1 MKTTQRILV
10 LSLILVLVIT
20 GCGRPQET
28 PTPQPTPQPTLQ
40 PLEVTPTPP
49 AEPTP
54 TPDLPPV
61 VVSTAPGRGQEHPLD
76 EPILVRFSQPMDPA
90 STQAAFSIEP
100 AVPGQVRVAGDELV
114 FTPAQPLA
122 RGQTYRIA
130 VSEAARGANG
140 KALAA
145 PVQVRFQAAGFLRV
159 TTTVPADG
167 SQEVAVDTPITVVF
181 NRPVV
186 PMVGVALLADLPQ
199 PLRFDP
205 PLPGEGEW
213 LTTSIFTFRPQ
224 QPLAGATTY
233 RVTVPAGLQDT
244 AGGLL
249 AEDYTFTFRTASP
262 MVVSFEPE
270 GTNLAPTTAITVTF
284 SQPMDRASTEAAFSL
299 RRADG
304 RPTAGAFTWSQD
316 GRRLRYQPAQPLE
329 YGTTYN
335 VQVSQAAR
343 SANGQASLREAYATA
358 FETAPKLALA
368 FTEPADG
375 EQDVAPERR
384 LVVGLRGRV
393 DEGSLG
399 ASAFTILPK
408 PTAVFSYFSS
418 YENRWYISW
427 PLQPQ
432 TAYTVTLSGQIRDVF
447 GNRLNDGQGAVI
459 RFRTGNRKP
468 FAHLNVPMD
477 IGTYNTYTTTLI
489 ATSYRNV
496 SALEF
501 SLYALNERAVEAL
514 LGSNRW
520 EAMRTFR
527 PPEQSLVR
535 RWTVSV
541 SPPLNENVLQKFPLA
556 EDGGPLPPGAYWL
569 EMRAPEVTYGD
580 GWETGQLV
588 PRHLLVASPL
598 NLVAKRTADEV
609 LVWATDL
616 QSGQPV
622 PNLPVRVTGAAS
634 GQGTTD
640 GDGIARIPIRQRNT
654 WEPLVI
660 LAGQPGDRYGVVSTE
675 WSSGIQPWDFDLMSE
690 FPPPSWQLYFYL
702 DRPLYRPGQTVYWR
716 GVVRVDDDAIY
727 RLPPAGTRLR
737 VTVRNPQ
744 GELVY
749 DQPHTLSAFG
759 TLHGELRLADEAPL
773 GYYYL
778 EATLLDQPPAAY
790 LPTGSVG
797 FNVAEY
803 RKPEFTAT
811 LTTDRDEYLNGDRI
825 AATVQAEYFFGGPVT
840 NAKVQWTVYSQ
851 DAGLDF
857 RYAETGPWYSF
868 GDFTGWDPRQE
879 SRFGGLVASGE
890 GVTDSR
896 GRFTFSIP
904 ADISDRLQSQRFTID
919 ARITDL
925 NNQESAASTGVLV
938 HKGLVYVGVAPRE
951 YVVPVGQES
960 TVDLITVDWESQ
972 PVPNQRVTVTIA
984 RAKWTTVQEKGEDG
998 RFYWVSRVQETPV
1011 LTQEVTTDGQGRAV
1025 VRWRPDAGG
1034 EYKVNAAVTDSR
1046 GNTVRSAAFLWVS
1059 DRPTTYVPWRVEN
1072 NDRITLVAD
1081 KRLYRVGDT
1090 AQVLAPHPF
1099 QGPVEAL
1106 LTIERGRIIEARRI
1120 TLEGNSPTL
1129 EIPIRSEHLPNVF
1142 VSLVIVK
1149 GGVGSELGSYKVG
1162 YVELPVDTA
1171 PQQLQVTLTPHKPE
1185 LRPGEVVTFTV
1196 EVRDDAGRPVQ
1207 GEFSLALVD
1216 KALLAL
1222 AWQPDPPLAQ
1232 VFYRRR
1238 GVGVQTA
1245 STLVYNLDRLNQL
1258 LQEGAKGGGGGGDG
1272 FGVDVRSDFQDT
1284 ALWVPN
1290 LVTDAN
1296 GRGVVSVRLPDNLT
1310 TWRLDARGVTPDTKV
1325 GQATAEIRTS
1335 LPLMVRPVLPRFFT
1349 AGDEARI
1356 AAVVNNNTGAART
1369 VAVSL
1374 AAPGLRTTAPLT
1386 QTVQVAA
1393 GEQVKVEWPVAVEP
1407 GRDAVVV
1414 RFTALE
1420 TAGANPLSDA
1430 VELTLPVYRYSS
1442 PETVATAGTVGPN
1455 EERLEVVVLP
1465 PDVDPTQGELRL
1477 RLDPS
1482 LAAGMADGLRYVN
1495 DFPYDCT
1502 EQIVSKFLVN
1512 VVNERALRAL
1522 RLDRPDLAPT
1532 LHELVSVNLQ
1542 RLLARQNPDG
1552 GWGWWPGRESNL
1564 FVSAYAVYGL
1574 VEARR
1579 GGYPVDDTALAR
1591 AVDYLQRQLKPAA
1604 DLRGYELNQQAFVLF
1619 VLAEAGAGDMARS
1632 VALFDVRERL
1642 GHYGRAFLALAFHRL
1657 AEAGEA
1663 AAEPRGQDLLQD
1675 LQATA
1680 VLSATGAHWE
1690 EKGVDWWT
1698 MNSDAR
1704 STAVALLAFTRL
1716 GSSGSSSSSS
1726 PQDTELT
1733 AGLLPNVV
1741 RWLMLNRRDGRW
1753 DTTQDNVWAI
1763 VALTDWMAATGE
1775 LEADYTWRVDVNF
1788 RQAAGGVVSPATA
1801 AQPAELRIAV
1811 ADLLLDAA
1819 NALSIVRFAEPPQTG
1834 AGQLYYTA
1842 HLSYY
1847 LPAASLPAMDRGM
1860 AVARTYGLL
1869 DPVTRKPKPGSPL
1882 ADAQIGDTVQV
1893 TVTLVLPNDAY
1904 YLVVESPL
1912 PAGFEAID
1920 PTLATTSGVY
1930 QDPGLQRS
1938 DLPWF
1943 WEPTRVDLRD
1953 EKVALFAEFL
1963 PAGTYQFR
1971 YQMRASLPG
1980 RFQTLPAVAY
1990 QMYFPEVWGR
2000 STGELFTVQGR

>member
-1 MKTTQRILV
+1 MKTARQIVPL
-10 LSLILVLVIT
+10 LLILVLLIT
-20 GCGRPQET
+20 SCGRPPET
-28 PTPQPTPQPTLQ
+28 PTPQPTPQPTVQ

-49 AEPTP
+49 VEPTP
-54 TPDLPPV
+54 TPELPPV
-61 VVSTAPGRGQEHPLD
+61 VVSTTPGRGQEHPLD
-76 EPILVRFSQPMDPA
+76 EPIRVRFSQPMDPA
-90 STQAAFSIEP
+90 STQAAFAIEP
-100 AVPGQVRVAGDELV
+100 AVPGQVQVAGDELT
-114 FTPAQPLA
+114 FIPAQPLA
-122 RGQTYRIA
+122 RGEAYRIA
-130 VSEAARGANG
+130 VSEAARGLNG

-145 PVQVRFQAAGFLRV
+145 PVQVRFQAVGFLRV
-159 TTTVPADG
+159 TTAVPADG
-167 SQEVAVDTPITVVF
+167 SQEVSVDTPITVVF

-186 PMVGVALLADLPQ
+186 PMVGVAELADLPQ

-205 PLPGEGEW
+205 PVGGQGEW
-213 LTTSIFTFRPQ
+213 LTTSIYTFRPS
-224 QPLAGATTY
+224 QPLAGATSY

-244 AGGLL
+244 KGGLL

-262 MVVSFEPE
+262 MVVGFQPE
-270 GTNLAPTTAITVTF
+270 GTNIAPTTAITVTF
-284 SQPMDRASTEAAFSL
+284 SQPMDRASAEAAFSL

-304 RPTAGAFTWSQD
+304 RPTAGAFTWSRD
-316 GRRLRYQPAQPLE
+316 GRSLRYQPAQPLE
-329 YGTTYN
+329 YGTAYN

-343 SANGQASLREAYATA
+343 SANGQAPLREAYATA
-358 FETAPKLALA
+358 FETVPKLALVS
-368 FTEPADG
+368 TTPADG
-375 EQDVAPERR
+375 EQSAPPEDR
-384 LVVGLRGRV
+384 LTVVLRGRV
-393 DEGSLG
+393 DEKSLG

-418 YENRWYISW
+418 YENRWFISW

-432 TAYTVTLSGQIRDVF
+432 TAYTVTLSGEIRDVF
-447 GNRLNDGQGAVI
+447 GNRLNDGRGAVI

-477 IGTYNTYTTTLI
+477 IGTYNTYTNTLI
-489 ATSYRNV
+489 AASYRNV

-501 SLYALNERAVEAL
+501 SLYSVDERSVESL
-514 LGSNRW
+514 LGPNRW
-520 EAMRTFR
+520 QAMNTFQ
-527 PPEQSLVR
+527 PSEQSLVR
-535 RWTVSV
+535 RWTVAV
-541 SPPLNENVLQKFPLA
+541 SPPPNENVLQKFPLA
-556 EDGGPLPPGAYWL
+556 EDGGPLPPGVYWV

-580 GWETGQLV
+580 GFETGQLV

-598 NLVAKRTADEV
+598 NLVTKKTADEV

-622 PNLPVRVTGAAS
+622 ANLPVRVAGAAR

-640 GDGIARIPIRQRNT
+640 QDGIARIPIRQRNV
-654 WEPLVI
+654 WEPLVVF
-660 LAGQPGDRYGVVSTE
+660 AGRPGDRYGVVSTE
-675 WSSGIQPWDFDLMSE
+675 WNSGIQPWDFDLSTE
-690 FPPPSWQLYFYL
+690 FPPPQWQLYFYL
-702 DRPLYRPGQTVYWR
+702 DRPLYRPGHTVYWR
-716 GVVRVDDDAIY
+716 GIVRADEDAIY
-727 RLPPAGTRLR
+727 RLPPAGTR
-737 VTVRNPQ
+737 VQVSVRNPQ
-744 GELVY
+744 GELIY

-773 GYYYL
+773 GYYFL
-778 EATLLDQPPAAY
+778 EARLLDQPPSDY
-790 LPTGSVG
+790 VPSGGVG
-797 FNVAEY
+797 FNVLEY
-803 RKPEFTAT
+803 RKPEFTAE
-811 LTTDRDEYLNGDRI
+811 LTTDREEYLNGDRI
-825 AATVQAEYFFGGPVT
+825 AATVQATYFFGGPVT

-851 DAGLDF
+851 DAALDF
-857 RYAETGPWYSF
+857 RYAQTGPWYSF

-890 GVTDSR
+890 GVTDSS
-896 GRFTFSIP
+896 GRFTFTVP
-904 ADISDRLQSQRFTID
+904 ADISDRLQSQRFTLD
-919 ARITDL
+919 ARISDL
-925 NNQESAASTGVLV
+925 NNQESAASANVLV

-960 TVDLITVDWESQ
+960 TVDLITVDWESR
-972 PVPNQRVTVTIA
+972 PVPNQRVTVTVNRA
-984 RAKWTTVQEKGEDG
+984 RWTTVQEKGEDG
-998 RFYWVSRVQETPV
+998 RFYWVSRVQETPI
-1011 LTQEVTTDGQGRAV
+1011 LTEELTTDSQGQAV
-1025 VRWRPDAGG
+1025 LRWRPEAGG
-1034 EYKVNAAVTDSR
+1034 EYKINAAVTDSR

-1090 AQVLAPHPF
+1090 ARVLAPHPY

-1129 EIPIRSEHLPNVF
+1129 EIPIRAEYLPNVF

-1149 GGVGSELGSYKVG
+1149 GGGGNELGSYKVG
-1162 YVELPVDTA
+1162 YVELPVDIA
-1171 PQQLQVTLTPHKPE
+1171 PQQLQVTLTPNKPE
-1185 LRPGEVVTFTV
+1185 LRPGETVTFTV

-1222 AWQPDPPLAQ
+1222 TWQTDPPLDQ

-1245 STLVYNLDRLNQL
+1245 SSLVYSLDRLNQL
-1258 LQEGAKGGGGGGDG
+1258 LQEGSKGGGGGDG
-1272 FGVDVRSDFQDT
+1272 LGVDVRTDFQDT

-1290 LVTDAN
+1290 LVTDAS

-1310 TWRLDARGVTPDTKV
+1310 TWRLDARGVTADTQV
-1325 GQATAEIRTS
+1325 GQATVEIRTS

-1356 AAVVNNNTGAART
+1356 AAVVNNNTAAPRT
-1369 VAVSL
+1369 VAVGL
-1374 AAPGLRTTAPLT
+1374 VAPGLSTSAPLT
-1386 QTVQVAA
+1386 QTVDVPA
-1393 GEQVKVEWPVAVEP
+1393 GNQVKVEWPVVVEAGREAVT
-1407 GRDAVVV
+1407 V
-1414 RFTALE
+1414 RFTAVE
-1420 TAGANPLSDA
+1420 AAGDAPLSDA

-1442 PETVATAGTVGPN
+1442 PETVATAGAVSLN

-1465 PDVDPTQGELRL
+1465 PDVDPTQGELRV

-1482 LAAGMADGLRYVN
+1482 LAAGMVEGLRYVN

-1512 VVNERALRAL
+1512 VVNERTLRVL
-1522 RLDRPDLAPT
+1522 QLDRPDLAPT
-1532 LHELVSVNLQ
+1532 LHELVSVNVQ

-1579 GGYPVDDTALAR
+1579 GGYPVDDAALAR

-1657 AEAGEA
+1657 SEAGEA

-1675 LQATA
+1675 LQAAA

-1690 EKGVDWWT
+1690 EEGVDWWT

-1704 STAVALLAFTRL
+1704 STAVALLALTRL
-1716 GSSGSSSSSS
+1716 SSSGSPGASGT
-1726 PQDTELT
+1726 DLT
-1733 AGLLPNVV
+1733 TGLLPNVV

-1763 VALTDWMAATGE
+1763 VALTDWMQATGE
-1775 LEADYTWRVDVNF
+1775 LEADYTWRVDLNF
-1788 RQAAGGVVSPATA
+1788 RQAAGGVASPTTA
-1801 AQPAELRIAV
+1801 VQPVELRIKV
-1811 ADLLLDAA
+1811 ANLLLDAA

-1842 HLSYY
+1842 HLNYY
-1847 LPAASLPAMDRGM
+1847 LPAASLPALNRGM
-1860 AVARTYGLL
+1860 AVDRTYGLL

-1893 TVTLVLPNDAY
+1893 TVTLVLPNNAY

-1920 PTLATTSGVY
+1920 PALATTSGVY
-1930 QDPGLQRS
+1930 RDPGLQRS

-1943 WEPTRVDLRD
+1943 WEPTRVELRD

-1990 QMYFPEVWGR
+1990 QMYFPETWGR
-2000 STGELFTVQGR
+2000 SAGELFTVQGR